1 MTASEIMDCEFKYP
15 EASVY
20 VCSGAQF
27 LVSLY
32 EMLHAF
38 TGEDYTTCHVLLTY
52 MQRHL
57 NKFMVDKVYMHK
69 KSDEDMI
76 PLTTVDDLVKIFRE
90 IPPKQK
96 WSSFKPR
103 KKLPQMFVTSEETSN
118 VLDTVLQENN
128 ESENEQDCDY
138 VYLHYTYLPWSDIFT
153 LGFTSNGKKF
163 ENTGAKLLFFQKIL
177 KEHRNAIESQLL
189 TEFRNRFNETGDPG
203 CFKGNGSA
211 MTLVAENIMNSFN

>member
-15 EASVY
+15 ETSVY
-20 VCSGAQF
+20 VYSGARF

-38 TGEDYTTCHVLLTY
+38 TGEDYTVCHVLLTY

-57 NKFMVDKVYMHK
+57 NKFMIDKVYMHK
-69 KSDEDMI
+69 RSDEAII
-76 PLTTVDDLVKIFRE
+76 PLTTVDDLVEIFRK

-103 KKLPQMFVTSEETSN
+103 KKLPQIFVTPEEPSN
-118 VLDTVLQENN
+118 VLDAVLQEKDEN
-128 ESENEQDCDY
+128 ENEQDCDY
-138 VYLHYTYLPWSDIFT
+138 VYLHYTYPLRSDIFT
-153 LGFTSNGKKF
+153 LGFTSNRKKF
-163 ENTGAKLLFFQKIL
+163 ENSGAKLLFFQKIL
-177 KEHRNAIESQLL
+177 KEHRNEIESKIL

-211 MTLVAENIMNSFN
+211 MTLVAENIMKFFN